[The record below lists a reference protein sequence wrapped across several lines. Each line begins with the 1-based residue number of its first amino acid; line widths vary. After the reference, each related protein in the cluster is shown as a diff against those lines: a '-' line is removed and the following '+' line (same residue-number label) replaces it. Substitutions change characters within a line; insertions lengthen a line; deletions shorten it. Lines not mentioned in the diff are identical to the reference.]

1 MFRMSR
7 NGFMPTTTSC
17 TSSATMR
24 KHRQPQ
30 QHDAQSGDGTYWY
43 EAKPTCKTLRCDF
56 VFQHARQAAKEV
68 DALRARQT
76 ALEVQVEEAQQLAQ
90 EMHQGQQKVATK
102 HINAQPMPNIQSH
115 PAPRRSA
122 RRPPRRWQRL
132 RKPRLQWPARG
143 RRRRQPSGG

>member
-1 MFRMSR
+1 
-7 NGFMPTTTSC
+7 
-17 TSSATMR
+17 MR

-76 ALEVQVEEAQQLAQ
+76 ALEVQVEEAQKLAQ
-90 EMHQGQQKVATK
+90 EMRQGQQKVATK
-102 HINAQPMPNIQSH
+102 HINVPTHTQYAQPMPNIQSH

-122 RRPPRRWQRL
+122 RRPPRR
-132 RKPRLQWPARG
+132 
-143 RRRRQPSGG
+143 